1 MARRQRV
8 NKITDRMTSLF
19 KPLTIGIS
27 TSALFD
33 LREEHDVYVNDGID
47 AYRRFQLE
55 RRQNPMKPGTAFH
68 VVQKL
73 LAINTP
79 GDKPR
84 VEVALISR
92 NNIETGLRARYS
104 LDHHG
109 LDIPRIAL
117 TGGQPVESS
126 LLKAY
131 GIDLFLSRH
140 ADDVQRAVDGDIAAS
155 ILHDPP
161 TEPPLPKDGKEG
173 KVHFAFDG
181 DQVLFGGE
189 SETIFQKEGL
199 LGFLKFE
206 TENAHT
212 PMPEGPFAK
221 VLFVIEAL
229 KATFPKDACPIET
242 SLVTMRSGQAQ
253 IRPMNTLI
261 EWGQIVDGAYMIGR
275 SSQEGHKYQKVD
287 VLAAIGA
294 DLFFDDQT
302 YHTEPASRVV
312 PSGYVP
318 QKSCHKAA

>member
-1 MARRQRV
+1 MDSFVECYV
-8 NKITDRMTSLF
+8 NLMSGNQF

-33 LREEHDVYVNDGID
+33 LREEHEVFLKQGIAD
-47 AYRRFQLE
+47 YRALQFS
-55 RRQNPMKPGTAFH
+55 RRREIMKPGTAFC
-68 VVQKL
+68 VIQKL
-73 LAINTP
+73 LSINVP
-79 GDKPR
+79 GEKPR

-92 NNIETGLRARYS
+92 NDIETGIRARYS
-104 LDHHG
+104 LDHYK

-117 TGGQPVESS
+117 TGGKPVEAS

-140 ADDVQRAVDGDIAAS
+140 PDDVQRAVDGDIAAS
-155 ILHDPP
+155 VLHDPP
-161 TEPPLPKDGKEG
+161 LEAAPACKPG

-181 DQVLFGGE
+181 DMVLFGGE
-189 SETIFQKEGL
+189 SEAIFQRDGL
-199 LGFLKFE
+199 LGFLKYE
-206 TENAHT
+206 TENAEV
-212 PMPEGPFAK
+212 PMPAGPFAK
-221 VLFVIEAL
+221 VLFVIQAL
-229 KATFPKDACPIET
+229 KATFPKDECPIET
-242 SLVTMRSGQAQ
+242 SLVTMRSGSAQ
-253 IRPMNTLI
+253 VRPMNTLI
-261 EWGQIVDGAYMIGR
+261 DWGQIVDGAYMIGR

-318 QKSCHKAA
+318 QKTGHDKAA

>member
-1 MARRQRV
+1 MNEGVAFLIYVKFRHTMV
-8 NKITDRMTSLF
+8 F

-33 LREEHDVYVNDGID
+33 LREEHATYVEGGID
-47 AYRRFQLE
+47 AYRRLQFE
-55 RRQNPMKPGTAFH
+55 RRRDPMKPGTAFN
-68 VVQKL
+68 VIEKL
-73 LAINTP
+73 LSINTP
-79 GDKPR
+79 GERPR

-92 NNIETGLRARYS
+92 NNIETGIRARYS
-104 LDHHG
+104 LDYHR
-109 LDIPRIAL
+109 LDIARIAL
-117 TGGQPVESS
+117 TGGKNVESS
-126 LLKAY
+126 LLRAY

-161 TEPPLPKDGKEG
+161 TEPQAKPG

-189 SETIFQKEGL
+189 SETIFQREGL
-199 LGFLKFE
+199 LGFMKYE
-206 TENAHT
+206 TEMAET

-229 KATFPKDACPIET
+229 KATFPKDSCPIET

-275 SSQEGHKYQKVD
+275 SNQQGPKYQKVD

>member
-1 MARRQRV
+1 
-8 NKITDRMTSLF
+8 MTQTQY

-33 LREEHDVYVNDGID
+33 LREEHEVYLKQGID
-47 AYRRFQLE
+47 DYRRMQFQ
-55 RRQNPMKPGTAFH
+55 RRRDIMPPGTAFC
-68 VVQKL
+68 VIQKL
-73 LAINTP
+73 LAINVP
-79 GDKPR
+79 GEKPR

-92 NNIETGLRARYS
+92 NDIETGIRARYS
-104 LDHHG
+104 LDHYK

-117 TGGQPVESS
+117 TGGKAVEAN

-140 ADDVQRAVDGDIAAS
+140 PEDVQRAVDGDIAACV
-155 ILHDPP
+155 LHDPP
-161 TEPPLPKDGKEG
+161 TENAACKPG

-189 SETIFQKEGL
+189 SEAIFQRDGL
-199 LGFLKFE
+199 QGFLKYE
-206 TENAHT
+206 TEMADV

-229 KATFPKDACPIET
+229 KATFTKEDCPIET

-261 EWGQIVDGAYMIGR
+261 DWGKIVDGAYMIGR

-302 YHTEPASRVV
+302 YHTEPASRIV

-318 QKSCHKAA
+318 QKTGHSAVAQKAPA

>member
-1 MARRQRV
+1 MSHA
-8 NKITDRMTSLF
+8 F

-33 LREEHDVYVNDGID
+33 LREEHAVYLEKGID
-47 AYRRFQLE
+47 DYRQFQFS
-55 RRQNPMKPGTAFH
+55 RRREIMKPGTAFC
-68 VVQKL
+68 VIQKL
-73 LAINTP
+73 LAINVQ
-79 GDKPR
+79 GERPR

-92 NNIETGLRARYS
+92 NDIETGIRARYS
-104 LDHHG
+104 LDHYK

-117 TGGQPVESS
+117 TGGKPVEAG
-126 LLKAY
+126 LLNAY
-131 GIDLFLSRH
+131 GIDLFLSRNVE
-140 ADDVQRAVDGDIAAS
+140 DVQRAVDGDIAAS
-155 ILHDPP
+155 VLHDPP
-161 TEPPLPKDGKEG
+161 TEQASCKPG

-189 SETIFQKEGL
+189 SEAVFQKDGL
-199 LGFLKFE
+199 LGFMKFE
-206 TENAHT
+206 AEMADV
-212 PMPEGPFAK
+212 PMPAGPFAR

-229 KATFPKDACPIET
+229 KATFPKETCPIET
-242 SLVTMRSGQAQ
+242 SLVTMRSGTTQ

-302 YHTEPASRVV
+302 YHTEPASKIV

-318 QKSCHKAA
+318 QKSGHA

>member
-1 MARRQRV
+1 MSSFG
-8 NKITDRMTSLF
+8 KMTF

-33 LREEHDVYVNDGID
+33 LREEHTTYVDGGID
-47 AYRRFQLE
+47 AYRRLQFE
-55 RRQNPMKPGTAFH
+55 RRRDPMKPGTAFQ

-73 LAINTP
+73 LAVNTP
-79 GDKPR
+79 GERPR
-84 VEVALISR
+84 VEIALISR

-104 LDHHG
+104 LDYHQ

-117 TGGQPVESS
+117 TGGKNVESS
-126 LLKAY
+126 LLRAY
-131 GIDLFLSRH
+131 GVDLFLSRH

-155 ILHDPP
+155 VLHDPP
-161 TEPPLPKDGKEG
+161 DAPQSKPG

-189 SETIFQKEGL
+189 SETIFQREGL
-199 LGFLKFE
+199 LGFMKFE
-206 TENAHT
+206 TEMAEV
-212 PMPEGPFAK
+212 PMPAGPFAK

-229 KATFPKDACPIET
+229 KATFPKDTCPIET

-275 SSQEGHKYQKVD
+275 SSQEGPKYQKVD

-302 YHTEPASRVV
+302 YHTEPASRIV

-318 QKSCHKAA
+318 QKSGHSAA

>member
-1 MARRQRV
+1 MDQP
-8 NKITDRMTSLF
+8 SY

-33 LREEHDVYVNDGID
+33 LREEHQVYLEKGID
-47 AYRRFQLE
+47 DYRQLQFARKRE
-55 RRQNPMKPGTAFH
+55 VMNPGTAFC
-68 VVQKL
+68 VIQKL
-73 LAINTP
+73 LAINVP
-79 GDKPR
+79 GEKPR

-92 NNIETGLRARYS
+92 NDIETGIRARYS
-104 LDHHG
+104 LDHYG

-117 TGGQPVESS
+117 TGGKPVEAG

-131 GIDLFLSRH
+131 GIDLLLSRH
-140 ADDVQRAVDGDIAAS
+140 PDDVQRAVDGDIAAAV
-155 ILHDPP
+155 LHDPP
-161 TEPPLPKDGKEG
+161 LHQPSCKPG

-189 SETIFQKEGL
+189 SETVFQKEGL
-199 LGFLKFE
+199 LGFMKFE
-206 TENAHT
+206 TEMADV
-212 PMPEGPFAK
+212 PMPEGPFAR

-229 KATFPKDACPIET
+229 KATFPDKETCPIET
-242 SLVTMRSGQAQ
+242 SLVTMRSGTTQ

-302 YHTEPASRVV
+302 YHTEPASKVV

-318 QKSCHKAA
+318 QKSGTAGEEKTGDNSAAQASA

>member
-1 MARRQRV
+1 MAY
-8 NKITDRMTSLF
+8 

-33 LREEHDVYVNDGID
+33 LREEHTTYVDGGID
-47 AYRRFQLE
+47 AYRRLQFE
-55 RRQNPMKPGTAFH
+55 RRRDPMKPGTAFH
-68 VVQKL
+68 VIEKL
-73 LAINTP
+73 LSINTP
-79 GDKPR
+79 GERPR

-92 NNIETGLRARYS
+92 NNIETGIRARYS
-104 LDHHG
+104 LDYHK
-109 LDIPRIAL
+109 LDIARIAL
-117 TGGQPVESS
+117 TGGKNVESS
-126 LLKAY
+126 LLRAY

-155 ILHDPP
+155 VLHDPP
-161 TEPPLPKDGKEG
+161 TAPQAKPG

-189 SETIFQKEGL
+189 SETIFQREGL
-199 LGFLKFE
+199 LGFLKYE
-206 TENAHT
+206 TEMAET

-229 KATFPKDACPIET
+229 KATFPKEDCPIET

-275 SSQEGHKYQKVD
+275 SNQQGPKYEKVD